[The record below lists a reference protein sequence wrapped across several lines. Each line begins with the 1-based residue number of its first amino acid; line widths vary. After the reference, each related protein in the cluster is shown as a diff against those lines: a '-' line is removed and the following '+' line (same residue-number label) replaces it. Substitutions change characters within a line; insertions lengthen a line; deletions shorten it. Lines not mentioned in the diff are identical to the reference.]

1 MNRRQ
6 QSPILE
12 LLPAALLSHRQ
23 QWRQAAESLPNGAY
37 LLVTDPGNA
46 TQTQLMMDLARAFRE
61 KGHSVVVWN
70 VHRWVNRAECEPTLT
85 PTAPPPARH

>member
-6 QSPILE
+6 QPTHLE
-12 LLPAALLSHRQ
+12 LLPAALLSQRQ
-23 QWRQAAESLPNGAY
+23 QWRQAAEALPNGAY

-46 TQTQLMMDLARAFRE
+46 TQTQLIMELARAFRQ

-70 VHRWVNRAECEPTLT
+70 VRKLVAIAPNANR
-85 PTAPPPARH
+85 R